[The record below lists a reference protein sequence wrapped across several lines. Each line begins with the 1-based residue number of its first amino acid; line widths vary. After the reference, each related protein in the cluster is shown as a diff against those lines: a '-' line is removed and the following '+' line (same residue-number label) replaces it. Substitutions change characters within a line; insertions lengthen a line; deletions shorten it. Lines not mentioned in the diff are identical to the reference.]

1 MQKSA
6 EKAVARRFR
15 RLTAAR
21 PVAVVGKNASI
32 RSSNFTAFAISAPR
46 IGLIASDPGNGPIDG
61 Q

>member
-21 PVAVVGKNASI
+21 PVAVVGKKRKYQIEQLHRFCDFGPAHWFDRF
-32 RSSNFTAFAISAPR
+32 RSR
-46 IGLIASDPGNGPIDG
+46 
-61 Q
+61 